1 MRTHPSRTNAGLRA
15 LGATMLLL
23 ALTGC
28 SLLPEK
34 TPLALYAPTAK
45 VAPDSAWP
53 SVSWQLQVP
62 RPLASELVDSPRIV
76 VRPAPGEL
84 QVYKGA
90 VWAEPAPDLVQDALV
105 HAFEDS
111 GRIGGVARRGSGVAG
126 DYELLLDLRRFE
138 SDYAGG
144 ATPRAE
150 VEITA
155 KLIANRSN
163 TVVASRTFHRS
174 APAGGTAVGAVS
186 QAFDTALAAV
196 LGEIV
201 GWTLTEGQRS
211 EAANPRPVR

>member
-1 MRTHPSRTNAGLRA
+1 MSMHRTLRA
-15 LGATMLLL
+15 MVAMTVVFGLG
-23 ALTGC
+23 GC
-28 SLLPEK
+28 GLLPAK
-34 TPLALYAPTAK
+34 DPLALYSPAAK
-45 VAPDSAWP
+45 VTPDPAWP
-53 SVSWQLQVP
+53 SVQWQLQIP

-90 VWAEPAPDLVQDALV
+90 VWAEPAPDLVQDAVL

-126 DYELLLDLRRFE
+126 DYELMLDVRRFE

-144 ATPRAE
+144 AAPRAE

-163 TVVASRTFHRS
+163 TVIANRTFRQS
-174 APAGGTAVGAVS
+174 AQAGGTAVGSVA
-186 QAFDTALAAV
+186 QAFDGALSAV
-196 LGEIV
+196 VADIV
-201 GWTLTEGQRS
+201 GWTLVEGQRYD
-211 EAANPRPVR
+211 AANPRLR

>member
-1 MRTHPSRTNAGLRA
+1 MLRA
-15 LGATMLLL
+15 LGATSLLL
-23 ALTGC
+23 ALAAC

-34 TPLALYAPTAK
+34 MPLSLYAPAPT
-45 VAPDSAWP
+45 VAPQAGWP

-111 GRIGGVARRGSGVAG
+111 GRIGGVARRGSGIAG

-144 ATPRAE
+144 AMPRAE

-163 TVVASRTFHRS
+163 TVVASRTFHQS
-174 APAGGTAVGAVS
+174 ASAGGTTVGAVA
-186 QAFDTALAAV
+186 QAFETALGAT

-201 GWTLTEGQRS
+201 GWTLAEGQRHA
-211 EAANPRPVR
+211 AANPPAPRQTP

>member
-1 MRTHPSRTNAGLRA
+1 MTTHRTLRA
-15 LGATMLLL
+15 LAMT
-23 ALTGC
+23 
-28 SLLPEK
+28 LLPGLVLAGLAGCGLIPKKE
-34 TPLALYAPTAK
+34 PLALYSPTAK
-45 VAPDSAWP
+45 VAPDPAWP
-53 SVSWQLQVP
+53 RVRWQLQIP
-62 RPLASELVDSPRIV
+62 RPVASELVDSPRIV

-90 VWAEPAPDLVQDALV
+90 VWAEPTPDLVQAAVL

-126 DYELLLDLRRFE
+126 DYELMLDVRRFE

-163 TVVASRTFHRS
+163 TVVANRTFRQS
-174 APAGGTAVGAVS
+174 AMATGTAVGSVAH
-186 QAFDTALAAV
+186 AFDAALSAASA
-196 LGEIV
+196 EIV
-201 GWTLTEGQRS
+201 GWTLVEGQRY
-211 EAANPRPVR
+211 EAANPRLQL